1 MAGLQLE
8 FVSSKTLRSK
18 DVEDKVKYILNA
30 VKKEKKILILEEAL
44 TREEERIL
52 YQRTMEGIT
61 KDFPG
66 IEISSFGEEPSSV
79 RKSLIKL
86 LGGKANGQQLL
97 GHRTLCMKSRRIPT
111 SLGYLRGAKT
121 KSNF

>member
-1 MAGLQLE
+1 MAGLQIE

-18 DVEDKVKYILNA
+18 DIEEKAKFILNS

-44 TREEERIL
+44 SREEERVL
-52 YQRTMEGIT
+52 YQRTMESIT

-86 LGGKANGQQLL
+86 LGGKANGLTIVGPSNL
-97 GHRTLCMKSRRIPT
+97 VHEIKKDPDK
-111 SLGYLRGAKT
+111 LRVFAGG
-121 KSNF
+121 